1 MTYTTPLSR
10 LADKL
15 NVKRC
20 TMNHSTI
27 IDTTAT
33 AASHRI
39 EQLEHKLSSTIAAAI
54 AMAQE
59 LQEIIDDANDAG
71 STLPVTSEIV
81 DLWEAIYAEQKLIDE
96 IVAL

>member
-1 MTYTTPLSR
+1 
-10 LADKL
+10 
-15 NVKRC
+15 
-20 TMNHSTI
+20 
-27 IDTTAT
+27 
-33 AASHRI
+33 
-39 EQLEHKLSSTIAAAI
+39 
-54 AMAQE
+54 MAQE